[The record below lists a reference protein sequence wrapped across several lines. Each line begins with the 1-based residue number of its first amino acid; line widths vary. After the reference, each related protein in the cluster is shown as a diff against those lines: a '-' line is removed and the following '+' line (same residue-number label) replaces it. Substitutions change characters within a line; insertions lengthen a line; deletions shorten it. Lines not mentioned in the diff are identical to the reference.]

1 MKIVCVSDE
10 ETNILFGLIGIQG
23 LTIKADNLTTFK
35 QKFEEILE
43 DQEIGVIILSETYL
57 LRYWDYFK
65 VIKLRKSPLI
75 IEVPDMKAPLEEK
88 YFRQLIEHNLGL
100 RMKVR

>member
-1 MKIVCVSDE
+1 MKIICVSDE

-23 LTIKADNLTTFK
+23 YSIKADTLDVFK

-57 LRYWDYFK
+57 LRYWDYLK
-65 VIKLRKSPLI
+65 IIKLRKRPLI
-75 IEVPDMKAPLEEK
+75 IEVPDMKAPLQED